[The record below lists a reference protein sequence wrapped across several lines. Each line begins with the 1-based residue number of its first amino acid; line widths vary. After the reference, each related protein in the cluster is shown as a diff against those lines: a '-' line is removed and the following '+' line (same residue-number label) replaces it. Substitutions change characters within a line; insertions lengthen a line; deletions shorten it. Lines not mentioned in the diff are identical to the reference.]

1 MGGGY
6 RRWSAKPRWRKRAR
20 CSSSGA
26 GGLIAVEGSG
36 VGAVVDPR
44 SGRGWRWR
52 AQELQRMVHRISPV
66 AVMIQKSQPDP
77 LAAMVGLSADATDIR
92 ARPGVSR
99 MAARAARAHA
109 VACGCEPWWVWVHTY
124 RG

>member
-52 AQELQRMVHRISPV
+52 AQQLQRMVHRISPV

-92 ARPGVSR
+92 ALPGVFR
-99 MAARAARAHA
+99 RRWMVGQP
-109 VACGCEPWWVWVHTY
+109 VAP
-124 RG
+124 